1 MGSVIVETKHMDL
14 AQFFDNLK
22 GQYFMKGS
30 TISFER
36 QFSNKV
42 FFLKKGMVKI
52 QCLLCDGKEIVKY
65 LINEGELFGILAL
78 FDRADPDDKAIMLED
93 SVVCILEC
101 GELSSMLKNNI
112 AFNDYFMGLAGRRIR
127 ELEGKIA
134 SISRKDAENRVKDFI
149 FDYVTRFGNRVKPGR
164 IEAKNLISN
173 DDIGKLTA
181 TSRQT
186 VNKILNELK
195 RKEVID
201 FDKQI
206 IAILL

>member
-1 MGSVIVETKHMDL
+1 MDL